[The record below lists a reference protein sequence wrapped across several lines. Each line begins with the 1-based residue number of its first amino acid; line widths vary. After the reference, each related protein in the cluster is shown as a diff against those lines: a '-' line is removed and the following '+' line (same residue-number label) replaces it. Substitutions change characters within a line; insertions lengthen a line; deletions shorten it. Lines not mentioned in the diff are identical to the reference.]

1 MERRIL
7 TELFVEDEKSI
18 KEDLGTIDYVERE
31 AGWMSESGIRVGRM
45 RILDDDDPEDAKAS
59 DLTDKIFNSEEDKL
73 NFVYD
78 FVYVVKIDITFDG
91 STNTETKVFSTR
103 EKAKV
108 YFDECVADEK
118 ANSHLM
124 ELDNKVVD
132 DYENYFSVYQEG
144 FWSENRYEIEIIE
157 KVVH

>member
-7 TELFVEDEKSI
+7 AELFVEDDRAIE
-18 KEDLGTIDYVERE
+18 EDLGTIDYVERE
-31 AGWMSESGIRVGRM
+31 AGWMSESGIRVGQM

-59 DLTDKIFNSEEDKL
+59 DLADKIFNSEEDKL
-73 NFVYD
+73 N

-144 FWSENRYEIEIIE
+144 FWSEDRYEIEIIE

>member
-7 TELFVEDEKSI
+7 AELFVEDGRAIE
-18 KEDLGTIDYVERE
+18 EDLGTIDYVERE

-59 DLTDKIFNSEEDKL
+59 DLADKIFDSEENKL
-73 NFVYD
+73 T

-91 STNTETKVFSTR
+91 STDTTMKVFSTR
-103 EKAKV
+103 EKAKT

-118 ANSHLM
+118 ANAYLM
-124 ELDNKVVD
+124 KLDDKVVD
-132 DYENYFSVYQEG
+132 EGEYYFSVYQKG
-144 FWSENRYEIEIIE
+144 FWPEERYEIEIIE
-157 KVVH
+157 RMVH